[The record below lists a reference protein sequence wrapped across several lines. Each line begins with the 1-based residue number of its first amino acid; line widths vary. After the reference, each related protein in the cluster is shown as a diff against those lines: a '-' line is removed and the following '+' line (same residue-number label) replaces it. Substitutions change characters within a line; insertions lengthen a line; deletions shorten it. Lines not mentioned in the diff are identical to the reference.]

1 MALSVFTGVN
11 SDVSGT
17 PDPIIPVDSIKYIA
31 FEGGGGKGLAYFGAI
46 RVFERPD
53 VKLLPLNQSAVTGIS
68 GASAGAITAFF
79 LSVGM
84 KGDDILGR
92 IKNNDFSNFWDNP
105 IPGVYKAVFYNPDT
119 KKNVVGYTCDKL
131 QTSEEHEEEKKK
143 TVLNSI
149 VSGALFYKTLDEAR
163 AVGSANQKLLA
174 DKMNMLQLL
183 KSGMDLFN
191 VSKKVLKKEL
201 EKSSEE
207 LVKVLTTTN
216 SKPDDKK
223 TFDYLYS
230 ELMDRGL
237 FTGAGIRTYLSKA
250 MAKGLLDNYS
260 VPAQKAGVFQDASMI
275 TPERCEAVTFAQLKK
290 ITGKDFV
297 VTSTN
302 LISESSK
309 LFSAKHTPDFPVV
322 DAVCMSM
329 SIPGVFKPT
338 FVNASVDLSKKP
350 DDPYNLSYRGFYVDG
365 GMMNNLPIH
374 VWDEGPDQPMNPGVI
389 GIRVSSGFDPA
400 DKTYADDADWRTY
413 IDSDEKLKTGGY
425 SRITR
430 SNTSYDANG
439 SLTVTANLKNFI
451 SLFGG
456 YGSDILST
464 LMTPSEVGQIRT
476 ASERARTVEF
486 FSYDIGLLDFTPH
499 DSLNTFVQKRA
510 AAKLTARLGLM

>member
-84 KGDDILGR
+84 KGDDILAR

-105 IPGVYKAVFYNPDT
+105 IPGVYKAVFYNPNT
-119 KKNVVGYTCDKL
+119 KKNVVGYTCDKIN
-131 QTSEEHEEEKKK
+131 TSEEQEGVLKK
-143 TVLNSI
+143 TVLDSV

-163 AVGSANQKLLA
+163 AVGTANKQLLS
-174 DKMNMLQLL
+174 DKMNMLRVL

-191 VSKKVLKKEL
+191 VSKKVLKK
-201 EKSSEE
+201 STAE
-207 LVKVLTTTN
+207 LVKVLTTSN
-216 SKPDDKK
+216 GKPDDQK

-260 VPAQKAGVFQDASMI
+260 VPAQRTGVFQDASMI
-275 TPERCEAVTFAQLKK
+275 TPERCEAVTFADLKK

-309 LFSAKHTPDFPVV
+309 LFSAQHTPDFPVV

-374 VWDEGPDQPMNPGVI
+374 VWDGGPDQPMNPGVI
-389 GIRVSSGFDPA
+389 GIRVSGGFDPA
-400 DKTYADDADWRTY
+400 DKTYATDADWKKYVDAVMPGTPYER
-413 IDSDEKLKTGGY
+413 
-425 SRITR
+425 RIR

-439 SLTVTANLKNFI
+439 TLTVKTDVNNFI
-451 SLFGG
+451 SVFGG
-456 YGSDILST
+456 YGGDILST
-464 LMTPSEVGQIRT
+464 LMTPSEEGQIRT
-476 ASERARTVEF
+476 PAERARTVEF
-486 FSYDIGLLDFTPH
+486 FSYDIGVLDFTPN

-510 AAKLTARLGLM
+510 GAKLAARLGLK

>member
-1 MALSVFTGVN
+1 MALSVFTSVN
-11 SDVSGT
+11 SDVSGSPGQT
-17 PDPIIPVDSIKYIA
+17 IPVDSIKYIA

-53 VKLLPLNQSAVTGIS
+53 VKLLPLNNSNVSGIS

-105 IPGVYKAVFYNPDT
+105 IPGVYKAVFYNPNT
-119 KKNVVGYTCDKL
+119 KTNVVGYTCDKIL
-131 QTSEEHEEEKKK
+131 TSEEQGLTQKK
-143 TVLNSI
+143 TVLDGL

-163 AVGSANQKLLA
+163 AVGTANQLLLS
-174 DKMNMLQLL
+174 DKMNMLRLL

-191 VSKKVLKKEL
+191 VSKKVLKK
-201 EKSSEE
+201 SSQE
-207 LVKVLTTTN
+207 LVKVLTTTGG
-216 SKPDDKK
+216 KADDKK

-237 FTGAGIRTYLSKA
+237 FTGAGIRTYLCKA
-250 MAKGLLDNYS
+250 MAKGLLDNYAI
-260 VPAQKAGVFQDASMI
+260 PAVKAGIFTDASMI

-309 LFSAKHTPDFPVV
+309 LFSATHTPDFPVA

-374 VWDEGPDQPMNPGVI
+374 VWDGGPDQPMNPGVI

-400 DKTYADDADWRTY
+400 DKTYAADADWKKYVDAVMPGTPYTRT
-413 IDSDEKLKTGGY
+413 I
-425 SRITR
+425 R

-439 SLTVTANLKNFI
+439 TLTVKTDVNNFI
-451 SLFGG
+451 SVFGG
-456 YGSDILST
+456 YGGDILST
-464 LMTPSEVGQIRT
+464 LMTPSEAGQIRT
-476 ASERARTVEF
+476 EAERARTVEF
-486 FSYDIGLLDFTPH
+486 FSYDIGLLDFTPN

-510 AAKLTARLGLM
+510 AEKLTARLGLK

>member
-11 SDVSGT
+11 SNVSGT

-53 VKLLPLNQSAVTGIS
+53 VKLLPLNTSNISGIS

-92 IKNNDFSNFWDNP
+92 IKNNDFSNFWDSP
-105 IPGVYKAVFYNPDT
+105 IPGVYKAVFYNPNT
-119 KKNVVGYTCDKL
+119 QKNVVGYTCDKIL
-131 QTSEEHEEEKKK
+131 TSEEQGLTQKK
-143 TVLNSI
+143 TVLDGI

-163 AVGSANQKLLA
+163 AIGSANQKLLA
-174 DKMNMLQLL
+174 DKMNMLRVL

-191 VSKKVLKKEL
+191 VSKKVLKK
-201 EKSSEE
+201 SSEE
-207 LVKVLTTTN
+207 LVKVLTTTDGRA
-216 SKPDDKK
+216 DDKK

-250 MAKGLLDNYS
+250 MAKGLFDNYRE
-260 VPAQKAGVFQDASMI
+260 PAQITGVFPDTSMI
-275 TPERCEAVTFAQLKK
+275 TPERCEAVTFAELKK

-413 IDSDEKLKTGGY
+413 IDSDKELKKAGY
-425 SRITR
+425 TRIIR

-439 SLTVTANLKNFI
+439 SLTVKTDVNNFI
-451 SLFGG
+451 SVFGG
-456 YGSDILST
+456 YGGDILST

-510 AAKLTARLGLM
+510 AAKLTERLGLK